1 MRLRGLTC
9 PQRGSKLDLNRNVVH
24 SVWVRGLGQ
33 DKWAWGTPCAGAE
46 KGTSVTSKGRHS

>member
-33 DKWAWGTPCAGAE
+33 NKWAWGTPCAGAE